1 MSEQQKLATTSLTA
15 QQVRE
20 YLLQTP
26 DFYQQYPELLDDI
39 QVADK
44 RGGVVSLT
52 MRQLAVLR
60 DKNGKLQQQ
69 LEGLLAIARENDALF
84 GRMQQLTTALI
95 DARCVEDV
103 FATLDDTLRD
113 CFSADFFS
121 IRLIQGEGELGFP
134 ISNVVWQTG
143 DVQLDHFKRLFDS
156 QKIKCGL
163 PTHAQAEALFSEQA
177 NEVKSAA
184 LIPLKIG
191 QQDGLLAIGSKD
203 TDRFHPTMG
212 TLFLTHLGELVAK
225 RLHSLQPV
233 NE

>member
-44 RGGVVSLT
+44 RSGVVSLT

-134 ISNVVWQTG
+134 ISNVVWQTD

-163 PTHAQAEALFSEQA
+163 PTHAQAEALFSEQ
-177 NEVKSAA
+177 E
-184 LIPLKIG
+184 IG
-191 QQDGLLAIGSKD
+191 RASC
-203 TDRFHPTMG
+203 R
-212 TLFLTHLGELVAK
+212 ERV
-225 RLHSLQPV
+225 
-233 NE
+233 